1 MANTY
6 LTRTP
11 SAGNRKTFTISC
23 WVKRSGLGSPQKAIF
38 TAGDD
43 SSSPLN
49 FFGFNTNDQIA
60 YWEYSNDTTGISD
73 FLTTRRFRDTNAW
86 YHIVLAVDTTQATA
100 SNRIKLYVN
109 GVQETDVVTGGN
121 NLYPQTQNQDLA
133 FNDADGHYVG
143 RYGYSSDSY
152 FDGLMSHFHF
162 IDGTAYDAST
172 FGSTDSTT
180 GEWKINTSPSIT
192 MGTNGFTILKDGN
205 TITDQS
211 SNSNDFTL
219 GGGTLTKTEDCP
231 SNVFATLNPLQT
243 NLTTLHNGNCS
254 AGTTSS
260 YQWGMSTLAVNS
272 GKWYVE
278 MKVTHACM
286 VMGIQDIGKANDR
299 LIVNGTFWTSGSQ
312 SYHLDG
318 FSKFTHDSYG
328 DISSDA
334 SAYPSYGSGDIVMM
348 ALDLDN
354 NKLAYGKNGT
364 WYNSTN
370 PGSGTTNMVSIDAP
384 SSNENGNYGIVFG
397 DTCGASDGDFEIN
410 FGNGFFGTT
419 AISSEGTNA
428 SGIGKFEYDV
438 PTGYTALST
447 KGLNE

>member
-1 MANTY
+1 MASTY
-6 LTRTP
+6 LSKTFG
-11 SAGNRKTFTISC
+11 SAGNRKKFTISV
-23 WVKRSGLGSPQKAIF
+23 WVKRTGLGSVQQIMAVGTYASTLLDQLYF
-38 TAGDD
+38 NSTDT
-43 SSSPLN
+43 LN
-49 FFGFNTNDQIA
+49 FDNVNTSGTATSTFI
-60 YWEYSNDTTGISD
+60 SN
-73 FLTTRRFRDTNAW
+73 RKFRDTSAW
-86 YHIVLAVDTTQATA
+86 YHIVVKVDSTQASA
-100 SNRIKLYVN
+100 GDRVKFYVN
-109 GVQETDVVTGGN
+109 GSAMSLATETQ
-121 NLYPQTQNQDLA
+121 PAQDYDFA
-133 FNDADGHYVG
+133 FNNNVLHNIGTRPGQSH
-143 RYGYSSDSY
+143 Y
-152 FDGLMSHFHF
+152 FDGQMSHFYF
-162 IDGTAYDAST
+162 TDGYAYDAST

-205 TITDQS
+205 TVTDQS
-211 SNSNDFTL
+211 SNSNNWSV
-219 GGGTLTKTEDCP
+219 GGGTLTNTEDCP
-231 SNVFATLNPLQT
+231 SNVFATLNPNQNNIANLSNG
-243 NLTTLHNGNCS
+243 NLT
-254 AGTTSS
+254 ATTSS

-278 MKVTHACM
+278 MKVTHGCM

-397 DTCGASDGDFEIN
+397 DTCSASDGTFDIN

-438 PTGYTALST
+438 PAGYTALST
-447 KGLNE
+447 KGLNL